1 MSSLRKKLSIQSA
14 DQGARLWIGID
25 ISKDHLE
32 LASKE
37 LALPARIPN
46 SAKGIAQ
53 LIGRLKPLP
62 EKVQV
67 CCEAT
72 GGYEKRLRKAL
83 QKHQIAFSLVMPRR
97 VRCFAEACGLLAKTD
112 KIDSRL
118 LLEYGRRMEP
128 VPTAPTEPVLEQLA
142 ERLHFRQQLLDQTVA
157 LQNFSHQ
164 CDDPWSRRHIQGLLK
179 QMRAQLCQVSLAL
192 EQLAASLPGL
202 SQKIECLVQTKGV
215 GFLTALSLLVT
226 VPELAQLSK
235 AQAAALV
242 GELLPTTAIAVWE
255 ARNAAPWAEELL
267 PVRPSTWRL

>member
-1 MSSLRKKLSIQSA
+1 
-14 DQGARLWIGID
+14 
-25 ISKDHLE
+25 
-32 LASKE
+32 
-37 LALPARIPN
+37 
-46 SAKGIAQ
+46 
-53 LIGRLKPLP
+53 
-62 EKVQV
+62 
-67 CCEAT
+67 
-72 GGYEKRLRKAL
+72 
-83 QKHQIAFSLVMPRR
+83 
-97 VRCFAEACGLLAKTD
+97 
-112 KIDSRL
+112 
-118 LLEYGRRMEP
+118 
-128 VPTAPTEPVLEQLA
+128 VLEQLA

-226 VPELAQLSK
+226 LPELAQLSK